1 MRIKKKNIIQL
12 TMCFLHLIICL
23 VSKLFTSG
31 NYHVFV
37 GSVYFH
43 LREFF
48 FVGNV
53 LWVTIDVICLLV
65 WNDKVSD
72 ILNITNLNKYFGE
85 ITNLCDASD
94 RNGNALAGVHSWGE
108 HLMVTVMMVMMTTN
122 VMVMFTLCTLDDW

>member
-1 MRIKKKNIIQL
+1 MFVFV
-12 TMCFLHLIICL
+12 FLHLLICL
-23 VSKLFTSG
+23 VPKLFTSS

-43 LREFF
+43 LRELF

-53 LWVTIDVICLLV
+53 LFVTIDAICLLV
-65 WNDKVSD
+65 WNDNVSH
-72 ILNITNLNKYFGE
+72 ILNITNLNKYFGK

-108 HLMVTVMMVMMTTN
+108 YLMVMVMTTTK